1 MLNES
6 DIRSTT
12 TKLKLR
18 VFTIILEIMNILDL
32 KGGSEITVSV
42 NS

>member
-6 DIRSTT
+6 DIRSTA

-18 VFTIILEIMNILDL
+18 FFTIILEIMNILDL

-42 NS
+42 K